1 MTDPRP
7 AQRFSEEPAAELD
20 SGYQDPRPAQSFPE
34 AQASRPLDDESAA
47 EADLAA
53 SLSRPK
59 RRRWGLLGLLG
70 GGLLLG
76 GVEAAH
82 STFTAALDGDWLAGA
97 WSLLLLAGLGL
108 AGKAIAKELLRLRH
122 LRRHDALRERLDEI
136 TEATPQ
142 QAQRLAETL
151 RDRLDLETDHP
162 HWQSYLA
169 AKDDHHGGA
178 EQRVLIAH
186 HLLAPR
192 DREARRLIARMS
204 GDTAV
209 LVAASPLGL
218 LDMALVAWRNLAMID
233 RLARLYGLEL
243 GYASRLKLF
252 RQVLYNVAFAGT
264 SELASDIGM
273 EWLSMDLAGRLST
286 RAAQGLGVGL
296 MSARLG
302 LKALG
307 LSRPLPFEAGE
318 APRLVE
324 LRRELWQRLSRL
336 DDASSKAREKQR
348 RDV

>member
-1 MTDPRP
+1 
-7 AQRFSEEPAAELD
+7 
-20 SGYQDPRPAQSFPE
+20 
-34 AQASRPLDDESAA
+34 
-47 EADLAA
+47 
-53 SLSRPK
+53 
-59 RRRWGLLGLLG
+59 
-70 GGLLLG
+70 
-76 GVEAAH
+76 
-82 STFTAALDGDWLAGA
+82 
-97 WSLLLLAGLGL
+97 
-108 AGKAIAKELLRLRH
+108 
-122 LRRHDALRERLDEI
+122 
-136 TEATPQ
+136 
-142 QAQRLAETL
+142 
-151 RDRLDLETDHP
+151 
-162 HWQSYLA
+162 
-169 AKDDHHGGA
+169 
-178 EQRVLIAH
+178 
-186 HLLAPR
+186 
-192 DREARRLIARMS
+192 MS

>member
-108 AGKAIAKELLRLRH
+108 AGKAIAKELLRLRR

-252 RQVLYNVAFAGT
+252 RQVLHNVAFAGT

>member
-108 AGKAIAKELLRLRH
+108 AGKAIAKELLRLRR
-122 LRRHDALRERLDEI
+122 LRRHDALRERLEEI

>member
-108 AGKAIAKELLRLRH
+108 AGKAIAKELLRLRR
-122 LRRHDALRERLDEI
+122 LRRHDALRERLEEF

-318 APRLVE
+318 APRLVK

>member
-1 MTDPRP
+1 MNDPRP
-7 AQRFSEEPAAELD
+7 AQRFSEDPAVEID
-20 SGYQDPRPAQSFPE
+20 PGYRDPRPAQDFPE

-47 EADLAA
+47 ETDLAA
-53 SLSRPK
+53 SLARPR

-108 AGKAIAKELLRLRH
+108 AGKAIAKELLRLRR
-122 LRRHDALRERLDEI
+122 LRRHGALRERLEDI

-142 QAQRLAETL
+142 QAQHLAEKL
-151 RDRLDLETDHP
+151 RDRLDLEADHP
-162 HWQSYLA
+162 HWQGYLA
-169 AKDDHHGGA
+169 ARNDHHGGA
-178 EQRVLIAH
+178 EQRVLLAH

-336 DDASSKAREKQR
+336 DDASSKERAKPRG
-348 RDV
+348 DA